1 MQKTCKKMRNGFRIV
16 KILVILLLL
25 FCLPHSI
32 YANTVF
38 STPEKVFDSLLKAII
53 TRDRVLYEDCLGRPL
68 NKEEVEHI
76 NLVEETFM
84 ELPSPVVMEI
94 NNIKILKK
102 GFEDIDTGK
111 VFYIYSEQTWE
122 YGDKRKEEK
131 KLDLH
136 FMKKGDR
143 WRFIPIKG
151 QSFLFQ

>member
-1 MQKTCKKMRNGFRIV
+1 MCTGFRIV
-16 KILVILLLL
+16 KILVVLLLL
-25 FCLPHSI
+25 FCSPHDI
-32 YANTVF
+32 YAGNVF
-38 STPEKVFDSLLKAII
+38 SAPEKVFDALLKAIV
-53 TRDRVLYEDCLGRPL
+53 TRDRALYEACLGRPL
-68 NKEEVEHI
+68 NQEEVEHI
-76 NLVEETFM
+76 KLVEKTFM

-94 NNIKILKK
+94 NNIKVLKK
-102 GFEDIDTGK
+102 GLEEIDIGN

-143 WRFIPIKG
+143 WIFIPLKG